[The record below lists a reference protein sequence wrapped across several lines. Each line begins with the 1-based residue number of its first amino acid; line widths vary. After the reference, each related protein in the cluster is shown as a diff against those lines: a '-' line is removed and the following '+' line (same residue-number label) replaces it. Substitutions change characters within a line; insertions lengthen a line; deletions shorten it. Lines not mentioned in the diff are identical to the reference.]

1 MIKNIE
7 LYIPEQID
15 TFIIEGKL
23 SELVTSNNR
32 FRIINN
38 SIRQAIRWENQGK
51 QIVLENQEG
60 HIQGY
65 VSTDWKYVLATHYK
79 TPGIEKPRNAIVYN
93 ADGSIHL
100 YLEPEKLLTNEPKDR
115 WPLLLRGMSFGF
127 VGWYKNSKEE
137 TVLGVAVYRFFGST
151 TEVWEVNPETGEFG
165 EFLWGDRDK

>member
-1 MIKNIE
+1 MIYNFNIF
-7 LYIPEQID
+7 IPL
-15 TFIIEGKL
+15 TNVAYKVEG
-23 SELVTSNNR
+23 R
-32 FRIINN
+32 FNEFLWGNEEFREIYN
-38 SIRQAIRWENQGK
+38 SYRQAIRWENQGK

-65 VSTDWKYVLATHYK
+65 ISTDWKYVLATHYK
-79 TPGIEKPRNAIVYN
+79 TLGIESPRNAIVYN
-93 ADGSIHL
+93 PDGSIHL

-127 VGWYKNSKEE
+127 VGWHKNSKEE